1 MAVKYK
7 LVQRRDM
14 STGAA
19 EGAKLWYAQGYITGI
34 CSMDELCNEIADR
47 STATAGDIK
56 LTIDGLVQILSRR
69 LQAGQ
74 SVQLGDLGTFRPSV
88 GSVGSKTKEDFH
100 ASLIRNPRIVFYPGK
115 QLRETRKMIRVER
128 ITDKKEAEE
137 GGEEPGGF

>member
-14 STGAA
+14 SAGA
-19 EGAKLWYAQGYITGI
+19 EQDAKLWYAQGYITGI

-74 SVQLGDLGTFRPSV
+74 SVQLGELGTFRPSV
-88 GSVGSKTKEDFH
+88 GSTGTKEKEDFH
-100 ASLIRNPRIVFYPGK
+100 ASMIRNPRIVFFPGK
-115 QLRETRKMIRVER
+115 QLRETRRMIRVER
-128 ITDKKEAEE
+128 ILEKEE
-137 GGEEPGGF
+137 GTF